1 MEETPILDPT
11 TILASYAPT
20 EASFEIPS
28 TFDLSLESSKRQYKG
43 RESVPESLP
52 ESIPYS
58 LSPPSPSVRVSKVV
72 HLDIAPFL
80 SNAGVRGMVTNV
92 SHGTYNSQPASLI
105 IFTFSFRS
113 GEHGFRFKNANVKI
127 TFSKHPTAKEST
139 APCVVKFAPR
149 KIYGLPT
156 REGKKNKIGGEF
168 ALEVPVGGFTVGP
181 KLAVERESK
190 FETEHRFMTVGNFW
204 SSSMESQ
211 WDVVYWDM
219 RENRRTKKGIPDR
232 LNVAVVVEREGPFVA
247 SVEVTVDTPVANGAF
262 SHPWTKNNPAA
273 FVPGVLMGAQP
284 RTDKFEE
291 LTEEE
296 WRRLIPFEDEW
307 ENKFTEAA
315 LGEKMLIPEG
325 KSPLLSST
333 ILTERT
339 VEVDVNLLE
348 EEESDD
354 R

>member
-1 MEETPILDPT
+1 MEETAPFNAT
-11 TILASYAPT
+11 TILSSYAPT
-20 EASFEIPS
+20 ETSFEVPTALNLDIEDPIA
-28 TFDLSLESSKRQYKG
+28 QYKG
-43 RESVPESLP
+43 RESVPD
-52 ESIPYS
+52 S
-58 LSPPSPSVRVSKVV
+58 LSKPSTSSRVIKVV
-72 HLDIAPFL
+72 HQDIAPLL

-105 IFTFSFRS
+105 IFTFSLRS

-127 TFSKHPTAKEST
+127 TFSKHPTAQGSGS
-139 APCVVKFAPR
+139 PCVVKFAPR

-156 REGKKNKIGGEF
+156 VEGKKNKIGGDF
-168 ALEVPVGGFTVGP
+168 SLEVPVGPVTVGP
-181 KLAVERESK
+181 SVRVDRESK

-204 SSSMESQ
+204 SSSQESQ

-232 LNVAVVVEREGPFVA
+232 LNVAVVVEREGAFIA

-273 FVPGVLMGAQP
+273 FMPGVFMGAQP
-284 RTDKFEE
+284 RTNKFDE

-315 LGEKMLIPEG
+315 LGEKMPIPEG

-333 ILTERT
+333 NVVSERT
-339 VEVDVNLLE
+339 LVVDVSLLE
-348 EEESDD
+348 DAESND

>member
-1 MEETPILDPT
+1 
-11 TILASYAPT
+11 
-20 EASFEIPS
+20 
-28 TFDLSLESSKRQYKG
+28 
-43 RESVPESLP
+43 
-52 ESIPYS
+52 
-58 LSPPSPSVRVSKVV
+58 
-72 HLDIAPFL
+72 
-80 SNAGVRGMVTNV
+80 
-92 SHGTYNSQPASLI
+92 
-105 IFTFSFRS
+105 
-113 GEHGFRFKNANVKI
+113 
-127 TFSKHPTAKEST
+127 
-139 APCVVKFAPR
+139 VKFAPR
-149 KIYGLPT
+149 KVYGLPT
-156 REGKKNKIGGEF
+156 VEGKKNKIGGDF
-168 ALEVPVGGFTVGP
+168 SLEVPIGPVTVGP
-181 KLAVERESK
+181 SVRVDRESK

-204 SSSMESQ
+204 SSSQESQ

-232 LNVAVVVEREGPFVA
+232 LNVAVVVEREGAFIA

-284 RTDKFEE
+284 RTNRFDE

-315 LGEKMLIPEG
+315 LGERMPIPEG
-325 KSPLLSST
+325 RSPLLSSADEVR
-333 ILTERT
+333 ERT
-339 VEVDVNLLE
+339 LSVDIAPLE